1 MSIELRRTEMVYSVI
16 QDLVGNGKA
25 TFRPGDV
32 NALLRERDAPMGTWE
47 VRAEFS
53 RLEREGR
60 IACNDETGDW
70 YLAASS
76 SLQDAA
82 G

>member
-1 MSIELRRTEMVYSVI
+1 MVYSVI
-16 QDLVGNGKA
+16 QELVGNGKA
-25 TFRPGDV
+25 TLRPGDV
-32 NALLRERDAPMGTWE
+32 NALLRERDTPLGTWE

-60 IACNDETGDW
+60 IACNEETGDW
-70 YLAASS
+70 FLTESA